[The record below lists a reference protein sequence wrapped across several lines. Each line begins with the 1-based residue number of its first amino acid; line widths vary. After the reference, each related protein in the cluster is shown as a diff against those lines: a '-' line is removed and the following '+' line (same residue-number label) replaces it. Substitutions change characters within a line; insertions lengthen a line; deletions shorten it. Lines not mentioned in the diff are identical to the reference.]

1 MGTACA
7 SGKVCEL
14 QLGKGMGNSA
24 NILKYQLA
32 VASARR
38 GDDSLKLAHRVRH
51 LGDAYYY
58 AGRLELAEPCYVEA
72 LAIYRGHES
81 PKPLDLANAIR
92 SFAVLKHEVGAIE
105 EAQELWQEAHDL
117 YATLNILAGVAGSAA
132 RLALI
137 AEHQGNLQRS
147 RELLDEATR
156 AANESAD
163 PEVLNY
169 IRKVTAQLN
178 P

>member
-1 MGTACA
+1 MVTAN
-7 SGKVCEL
+7 VD
-14 QLGKGMGNSA
+14 NSA
-24 NILKYQLA
+24 TILKYQLE

-72 LAIYRGHES
+72 LAIYRSHES

-105 EAQELWQEAHDL
+105 EAQKLWQEAHDM
-117 YATLNILAGVAGSAA
+117 YATLNILAGVAGSAG

-137 AEHQGNLQRS
+137 AQHEGNLERS
-147 RELLDEATR
+147 REWLSEAIS
-156 AANESAD
+156 AADASAD
-163 PEVLNY
+163 PETLAY

-178 P
+178 PSRK